1 MTRLWWFHSMS
12 SDKMSTYTHAGSAR
26 LERSISWDDFY
37 VFFLINWTFWGWQK
51 REREIYFIYFQFL
64 IFSSRNSWSNET
76 MMERERFQHEPKKK
90 ENFFRPRLEPL
101 ERDASKSR
109 NSFFF
114 TAKIFLPF
122 FSDALSNIK
131 KLFFLLLHARPSSSA
146 SPCAFLLVIMKWI
159 YGMIINKRARRGPL
173 FGLSWTSK
181 PVSWKEPPKSCTSF
195 ERDLIVCL
203 IYFQLLANFQLF
215 CVRLA
220 QGRRRTQVRSAHR
233 HTKAIIHARTVINVH
248 LHSHHPSSC
257 NLKSFPSCPG
267 MAREK
272 DQISSN

>member
-1 MTRLWWFHSMS
+1 MSLKKGELLSAPARAAWTWCLEETKQLFFSLPKFFFHSSPMLCRTL
-12 SDKMSTYTHAGSAR
+12 K
-26 LERSISWDDFY
+26 
-37 VFFLINWTFWGWQK
+37 
-51 REREIYFIYFQFL
+51 
-64 IFSSRNSWSNET
+64 
-76 MMERERFQHEPKKK
+76 
-90 ENFFRPRLEPL
+90 NFF
-101 ERDASKSR
+101 
-109 NSFFF
+109 FFF
-114 TAKIFLPF
+114 SLPV
-122 FSDALSNIK
+122 
-131 KLFFLLLHARPSSSA
+131 HPHQR
-146 SPCAFLLVIMKWI
+146 AFLLVIMKWI

-173 FGLSWTSK
+173 FGLSWRRE

-257 NLKSFPSCPG
+257 NLKSFPSCSG